1 MPTEIYLGN
10 IRGPAGEGGGLFTP
24 HVSDDGV
31 LSWTN
36 DMGKDNP
43 PPVKVIGKDGLAPQV
58 SFRYEE
64 DTGLLYYEIADY
76 IDGMRVEW

>member
-1 MPTEIYLGN
+1 MPTEVEIYLGN

-24 HVSDDGV
+24 HISDDGE

-36 DMGKDNP
+36 DMGKENP
-43 PPVKVIGKDGLAPQV
+43 PPVNVMGKVPQV

-64 DTGLLYYEIADY
+64 DTGLLYYEIMGY
-76 IDGMRVEW
+76 IDGNLVEW